1 MFLYWS
7 KPLSDPAECGLIGT
21 TKKVSGG
28 KKSEQQKK
36 KVSGG
41 KKSERLTKSRLKIE
55 RRDTCLLR
63 KRREELDVPLK
74 AP

>member
-1 MFLYWS
+1 M
-7 KPLSDPAECGLIGT
+7 
-21 TKKVSGG
+21 SGG

-36 KVSGG
+36 KSEWRKKKSEWQK

-63 KRREELDVPLK
+63 KRREELDAPLK
-74 AP
+74 APLYAIMEN